1 MNTISRRELL
11 AMSAPITAGLVASG
25 LPAIGS
31 KKEIENASERLKLM
45 VVGGHPDD
53 PETACGGIMSRYARN
68 GHEVVS
74 VYLTRGERGI
84 KGKTFPEAAVI
95 REGEAR
101 KACEIMGARP
111 IFIDQINGYVELN
124 GKRYDEMWKIIEEEN
139 PDIVITHWP
148 IDTHPDH
155 RVCSLL
161 VYDSWLRSEK
171 KFALYYLE
179 VMTGAQSQN
188 FSPTDY
194 VDITEVIDIK
204 HKACFQHVSQHIEE
218 NYFGSILHAKM
229 EVFRGMEGG
238 FKYAEAFVRQ
248 MQSKSVFL

>member
-1 MNTISRRELL
+1 MNMISRRELL
-11 AMSAPITAGLVASG
+11 AMSAPITAGLVTAG

-31 KKEIENASERLKLM
+31 KKEKENTNERLKLM

-53 PETACGGIMSRYARN
+53 PETACGGIMARYAKN
-68 GHEVVS
+68 GHEVIS

-95 REGEAR
+95 REEEAR
-101 KACEIMGARP
+101 KACKIMGARP
-111 IFIDQINGYVELN
+111 IFVGQINGYVELN
-124 GKRYDEMWKIIEEEN
+124 RKRYDEMWQIIEEED

-155 RVCSLL
+155 RICSLL
-161 VYDSWLRSEK
+161 VYDSWLRSDK

-188 FSPTDY
+188 FNPTDF
-194 VDITEVIDIK
+194 VDITEVIDLK

-218 NYFGSILHAKM
+218 NYFGSILHGKM

-248 MQSKSVFL
+248 MQSKSVML